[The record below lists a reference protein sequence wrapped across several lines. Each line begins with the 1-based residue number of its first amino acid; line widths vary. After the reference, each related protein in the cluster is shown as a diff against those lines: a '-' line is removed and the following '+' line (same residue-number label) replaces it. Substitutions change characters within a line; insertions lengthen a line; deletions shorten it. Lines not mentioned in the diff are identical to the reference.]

1 MNTTDTQEAEVVTP
15 AKDGMRSLV
24 LRDSHA
30 LEPAEAKPPATPQQ
44 MRVMEVSQALEPAYA
59 RASTLELTD
68 GEIDQLMAPFPDG
81 IVDIRPHDGLIY
93 ISHIHISNRLNKIF
107 KPGKWSLICR
117 RHWLEGTTMYGEYVM
132 LIRGCFVGESI
143 GGHPYVASNPKTNYS
158 DALEATAGEA
168 LRRICGK
175 RLSCGSQ
182 VWEPDYARHWV
193 ATFAHKKGNSWYK
206 NTKLNGHA
214 PAQKPPA
221 PEPEAPRDAVSD
233 PGRAA
238 QADLA
243 IEEEH
248 AAEAMGKALKGVQDK
263 QEVAIGV
270 LEALSSKPT
279 SKGGT
284 NYGVKLDNG
293 QWFNHFDGTT
303 QENCESLK
311 GHRVVVHYVRTEYKP
326 GKFSNDLKSIDPEDA

>member
-24 LRDSHA
+24 LRDSHP
-30 LEPAEAKPPATPQQ
+30 LETTEAKPPATPQQ

-93 ISHIHISNRLNKIF
+93 ISHIHISNRLNRIF

-117 RHWLEGTTMYGEYVM
+117 RHWLEGSTMYGEYVL

-182 VWEPDYARHWV
+182 VWEPDYAKHWV
-193 ATFAHKKGNSWYK
+193 ATFAHKRGNSWYK
-206 NTKLNGHA
+206 NTKLNGQA
-214 PAQKPPA
+214 PAQKPP
-221 PEPEAPRDAVSD
+221 EPVPAPRDAVSD

-238 QADLA
+238 AADLA
-243 IEEEH
+243 IEEEQ

-263 QEVAIGV
+263 QEVATGI
-270 LEALSSKPT
+270 LEKLAFKPT
-279 SKGGT
+279 KKGGT
-284 NYGVKLDNG
+284 RYGVMLDG
-293 QWFNHFDGTT
+293 ERWFNHFDGKV
-303 QENCESLK
+303 QEDCESLK
-311 GHRVVVHYVRTEYKP
+311 GHRVIVHYVETQY
-326 GKFSNDLKSIDPEDA
+326 GKDLKSIDPEDA